1 MINLEN
7 QIKHAIDIIRN
18 SSDPQEKKGILFNI
32 IKELPKT
39 PEIISLFQLAFDVI
53 SSMEQVDERWTS
65 IFELIKEIP
74 ITKDFFSIYARAM
87 ELAIDAVDGIQEP
100 ISRKTKLLRIAH
112 ELPKIDEF
120 TKLRLYAMRLA
131 LDLSDTSQHKKASLD
146 EIAKELPKSSDI
158 SFYRS
163 YTLLG
168 IAHELPKTDEFI
180 SLYKEAIQRALDAI
194 AVIKEPYYREY
205 ALLYIARELPKTEEY
220 VALYKRSIEE
230 AFHASIA
237 IQDPFAK
244 EHALIEILQ
253 EIPKIPKFSTL
264 LQQVIKQALDFY
276 AAKRMLENID
286 IIGRLDYFIA
296 GEQRRLTESKKVRYT
311 KEKYA
316 LILARELEQI
326 GLLLNDIRLIETL
339 RPYTHVWIQPAALR
353 TAAKKIVTHLENLR
367 AVYHGRE
374 IKWPM
379 FVKEYYPVDISHYD
393 YSREKT
399 LAQNFVSIDLGAT
412 NTVIMRR
419 KGDALPESVLL
430 DSVAKTCGDAYI
442 IPSILNLETNAIGM
456 EAAGKPHIANF
467 KKLLLD
473 DNPTGKEYMD
483 KYIQILYKH
492 LKKRMSGGKRFSF
505 FQNSSTDI
513 LYITVPVGFHRY
525 RKDLRKIIEKTI
537 RGIKIELIEEPLAA
551 AIGYQV
557 AEERD
562 KVIMLIDFGGCTLN
576 TMILR
581 LNIHEVHVIAKP
593 DRAKTLGGH
602 DIDIWLAEHLAKKI
616 GIQRESAQYDKLVLK
631 AEEIKISLSE
641 QRVAPF
647 AWDGNEV
654 CTISREDLE
663 DVLAKHDFYKIIDRS
678 ILYLLK
684 RAEKV
689 GVRKDMIEAVLLTGG
704 SSQIPSFKDK
714 IFHLF
719 PNLKEQNAIYDHSPI
734 SAVARG
740 GALYATKDVITDRH
754 LAMAYALRYTT
765 NNKEKPYSYK
775 LILESGESLPL
786 EKTFR
791 ITPARTLG
799 SQDEIYLELFEVPE
813 SMVTRRWA
821 AEAGIEFIKQEIKQS
836 KDMAL
841 TALNIVTLPFK
852 EPIDEDTYI
861 TFRVDDRGHL
871 VIRYGKENAEVE
883 TGLRL
888 Q

>member
-53 SSMEQVDERWTS
+53 SNIEEVDERQAS

-74 ITKDFFSIYARAM
+74 ITKDFFWIYSKAM
-87 ELAIDAVDGIQEP
+87 ELAIDAVDGIHEP

-112 ELPKIDEF
+112 ELPKTDEF

-131 LDLSDTSQHKKASLD
+131 LDLSDTAHHKKASLD
-146 EIAKELPKSSDI
+146 EIAKELPKSLDI

-168 IAHELPKTDEFI
+168 IAGQLPKNNEFLN
-180 SLYKEAIQRALDAI
+180 LYKEAIQRALHATD
-194 AVIKEPYYREY
+194 VIKEPYYREY
-205 ALLYIARELPKTEEY
+205 ALLYIARELPKAEEY
-220 VALYKRSIEE
+220 FTLYKQAIEE
-230 AFHASIA
+230 AFHAAIA

-244 EHALIEILQ
+244 KHALIEILQ
-253 EIPKIPKFSTL
+253 EIPKTPKFSTL
-264 LQQVIKQALDFY
+264 LQQVMKQALDFY
-276 AAKRMLENID
+276 AARRRLENID

-296 GEQRRLTESKKVRYT
+296 GEQRRLTESKKVKYT

-326 GLLLNDIRLIETL
+326 GLQLNDIRLIETL
-339 RPYTHVWIQPAALR
+339 RPYTHVWIQPVVLR
-353 TAAKKIVTHLENLR
+353 TVAKKIVSHLENLK

-374 IKWPM
+374 IGRPI
-379 FVKEYYPVDISHYD
+379 FVKEYHPAAESHD
-393 YSREKT
+393 TDSREKII
-399 LAQNFVSIDLGAT
+399 AQNFVSIDLGAT

-419 KGDALPESVLL
+419 KGEDIPESVLL
-430 DSVAKTCGDAYI
+430 DSIAKTYDDTYI
-442 IPSILNLETNAIGM
+442 IPSILNLETNVIGM
-456 EAAGKPHIANF
+456 EAVGKPHIANF
-467 KKLLLD
+467 KRMLLD
-473 DNPTGKEYMD
+473 GNPKGKECMD
-483 KYIQILYKH
+483 RYIHVLYQH
-492 LKKRMSGGKRFSF
+492 LKRRMSGGKRFSF
-505 FQNSSTDI
+505 FQDPSANI
-513 LYITVPVGFHRY
+513 LYITVPVGFNNY
-525 RKDLRKIIEKTI
+525 RKNLKEIIEKTI
-537 RGIKIELIEEPLAA
+537 KGVKIELIEEPLAA

-602 DIDIWLAEHLAKKI
+602 DIDIWLTEHLAKKI
-616 GIQRESAQYDKLVLK
+616 GIQRESAQYDKLILK

-641 QRVAPF
+641 QKVVSF
-647 AWDGNEV
+647 EWDGNEV
-654 CTISREDLE
+654 CKISREDLE
-663 DVLAKHDFYKIIDRS
+663 DVLAKYDFYKIIDRS

-799 SQDEIYLELFEVPE
+799 AQDEIYLELFEVPE
-813 SMVTRRWA
+813 SMVIRKWA
-821 AEAGIEFIKQEIKQS
+821 AEAGMEFIQQEIKQS
-836 KDMAL
+836 KDMTL
-841 TALNIVTLPFK
+841 TGLNIVTLPFK

>member
-53 SSMEQVDERWTS
+53 SNIDQVDERRES

-74 ITKDFFSIYARAM
+74 LTKDFFWIYSKAM

-112 ELPKIDEF
+112 ELPKTDEF

-131 LDLSDTSQHKKASLD
+131 LDLSDTAHHKKASLD
-146 EIAKELPKSSDI
+146 EIAKELPKSLDI

-168 IAHELPKTDEFI
+168 IAGQLPKNNEFLN
-180 SLYKEAIQRALDAI
+180 LYKESIQMALHSAD
-194 AVIKEPYYREY
+194 VIKEPYYREY
-205 ALLYIARELPKTEEY
+205 ALLYIARELPKAEEY
-220 VALYKRSIEE
+220 FTLYKQAIEE
-230 AFHASIA
+230 AFHAAIA

-244 EHALIEILQ
+244 KHALIEILQ
-253 EIPKIPKFSTL
+253 EIPKTPKFSTL
-264 LQQVIKQALDFY
+264 LQQVIKQVLDFY
-276 AAKRMLENID
+276 AAKRRLENID

-296 GEQRRLTESKKVRYT
+296 GEQRRLTESKRVKYT

-316 LILARELEQI
+316 LILARELEKI
-326 GLLLNDIRLIETL
+326 GLQLNDIRFIETL
-339 RPYTHVWIQPAALR
+339 RPYTHVWIQPVVLR
-353 TAAKKIVTHLENLR
+353 TVAKKIVGHLENLK

-374 IKWPM
+374 IGRPI
-379 FVKEYYPVDISHYD
+379 FVKEYHPAAESHD
-393 YSREKT
+393 TDSREKII
-399 LAQNFVSIDLGAT
+399 AQNFVSIDLGAT

-419 KGDALPESVLL
+419 KGEDIPESVLL
-430 DSVAKTCGDAYI
+430 DSIAKPYADTYI
-442 IPSILNLETNAIGM
+442 IPSILNLETNVIGM
-456 EAAGKPHIANF
+456 EAVGKPHIANF
-467 KKLLLD
+467 KRMLLD
-473 DNPTGKEYMD
+473 GNPKGKECMD
-483 KYIQILYKH
+483 RYIHVLYQH
-492 LKKRMSGGKRFSF
+492 LKRRMSGGKRFSF
-505 FQNSSTDI
+505 FQDPSANI
-513 LYITVPVGFHRY
+513 LYITVPVGFNNY
-525 RKDLRKIIEKTI
+525 RKNLKEIIEKTI
-537 RGIKIELIEEPLAA
+537 KGIKIELIEEPLAA

-602 DIDIWLAEHLAKKI
+602 DIDIWLTEHLAKKI
-616 GIQRESAQYDKLVLK
+616 GIQRESAQYDKLILK

-641 QRVAPF
+641 QKVVPF
-647 AWDGNEV
+647 EWDGNEV
-654 CTISREDLE
+654 CKISREDLE
-663 DVLAKHDFYKIIDRS
+663 DVLAKYDFYKIIDRS

-719 PNLKEQNAIYDHSPI
+719 PNLKEQNALYDHSPI

-799 SQDEIYLELFEVPE
+799 AQDEIYLELFEVPE
-813 SMVTRRWA
+813 SMVIRKWA
-821 AEAGIEFIKQEIKQS
+821 AEAGMEFIQQEIKQS

-841 TALNIVTLPFK
+841 TGLNIVTLPFK
-852 EPIDEDTYI
+852 KPIDEDTYI
-861 TFRVDDRGHL
+861 TFRVDDRAHL
-871 VIRYGKENAEVE
+871 LIRYGKENATIE

>member
-1 MINLEN
+1 
-7 QIKHAIDIIRN
+7 
-18 SSDPQEKKGILFNI
+18 
-32 IKELPKT
+32 
-39 PEIISLFQLAFDVI
+39 
-53 SSMEQVDERWTS
+53 
-65 IFELIKEIP
+65 
-74 ITKDFFSIYARAM
+74 
-87 ELAIDAVDGIQEP
+87 
-100 ISRKTKLLRIAH
+100 
-112 ELPKIDEF
+112 
-120 TKLRLYAMRLA
+120 MRLA
-131 LDLSDTSQHKKASLD
+131 LDLSDTAHHKKASLD
-146 EIAKELPKSSDI
+146 EIAKELPKSLDI

-168 IAHELPKTDEFI
+168 IAGQLPKNNEFLN
-180 SLYKEAIQRALDAI
+180 LYKEAIQRALHATD
-194 AVIKEPYYREY
+194 VIKEPYYREY

-220 VALYKRSIEE
+220 LALYKQAIEE
-230 AFHASIA
+230 AFHATIA

-244 EHALIEILQ
+244 KHALIEILQ
-253 EIPKIPKFSTL
+253 EIPKTPKFSTL
-264 LQQVIKQALDFY
+264 LQQVMKQALDFY
-276 AAKRMLENID
+276 AARRRLENID

-296 GEQRRLTESKKVRYT
+296 GEQRRLTESKKVKYT

-326 GLLLNDIRLIETL
+326 GLQLNDIRLIETL
-339 RPYTHVWIQPAALR
+339 RPYTHVWIQPVVLR
-353 TAAKKIVTHLENLR
+353 TVAKKIVGHLENLK

-374 IKWPM
+374 IGRPI
-379 FVKEYYPVDISHYD
+379 FVKEYHPAAESHD
-393 YSREKT
+393 TDSREKII
-399 LAQNFVSIDLGAT
+399 AQNFVSIDLGAT

-419 KGDALPESVLL
+419 KGEDIPESVLL
-430 DSVAKTCGDAYI
+430 DSIAKTYDDTYI
-442 IPSILNLETNAIGM
+442 IPSILNLETNVIGM
-456 EAAGKPHIANF
+456 EAVGKPHIANF
-467 KKLLLD
+467 KRMLLD
-473 DNPTGKEYMD
+473 GNPKGKEYMD
-483 KYIQILYKH
+483 RYIHVLYQH
-492 LKKRMSGGKRFSF
+492 LKGRMSGGKRFSF
-505 FQNSSTDI
+505 FQDPSANI
-513 LYITVPVGFHRY
+513 LYITVPVGFNNY
-525 RKDLRKIIEKTI
+525 RKNLKEIIEKTI
-537 RGIKIELIEEPLAA
+537 KGVKIELIEEPLAA

-602 DIDIWLAEHLAKKI
+602 DIDIWLAEHLEKKI
-616 GIQRESAQYDKLVLK
+616 AMQRESAQYDKLILK
-631 AEEIKISLSE
+631 AEEIKISLSK
-641 QRVAPF
+641 QKVVPF
-647 AWDGNEV
+647 EWDGNEI
-654 CTISREDLE
+654 CAISREDLE
-663 DVLAKHDFYKIIDRS
+663 DVLAKYDFYKVIDRS

-799 SQDEIYLELFEVPE
+799 AQDEIYLELFEVPE
-813 SMVTRRWA
+813 SMVIRKWA
-821 AEAGIEFIKQEIKQS
+821 AEAGMEFIQQEIKQS

-841 TALNIVTLPFK
+841 TGLNIVTLPFK
-852 EPIDEDTYI
+852 KPIDEDTYI
-861 TFRVDDRGHL
+861 TFRVDDRAHL
-871 VIRYGKENAEVE
+871 LIRYGKENATIE